1 MAGMKTSNYISFDD
15 KGGVEISVSVF
26 TFKEG
31 DVYIAYCPSLDI
43 SGYDSD
49 EAKAKADFE
58 AMLADYLTWQMR
70 NGTLRT
76 DLSAHGWHIGKV
88 KGNEPPLSELL
99 GMNEQLRTLVAGS
112 YMKTN
117 INTTCALA

>member
-1 MAGMKTSNYISFDD
+1 MKTSNYISFDSN
-15 KGGVEISVSVF
+15 GGVEISVSLF

-31 DVYIAYCPSLDI
+31 DVYIAYCPSLDL
-43 SGYDSD
+43 SGYDHD

-58 AMLADYLTWQMR
+58 AMLADYLAWQMR
-70 NGTLRT
+70 NGTLRA
-76 DLSAHGWHIGKV
+76 DLSAHGWHIGKA

-117 INTTCALA
+117 LNTTCALA

>member
-1 MAGMKTSNYISFDD
+1 MLGQGVLRLLQGCGFPSTGCKVQIQEAVRDSFDRLLQ
-15 KGGVEISVSVF
+15 
-26 TFKEG
+26 
-31 DVYIAYCPSLDI
+31 PSI
-43 SGYDSD
+43 SGEVIR

-70 NGTLRT
+70 NGTLRA

-117 INTTCALA
+117 INITCALA

>member
-1 MAGMKTSNYISFDD
+1 MAGMKTSNHISFDD

-70 NGTLRT
+70 NGTLRA